1 MLSHNKKSKMSK
13 PIPVRFPA
21 PLLEDIKSVARS
33 GNITIQEAIRLA
45 TLKGLQQLSD
55 FLGKENQT
63 SDSNRQEGAKK

>member
-1 MLSHNKKSKMSK
+1 MSK
-13 PIPVRFPA
+13 PIPVRFPP
-21 PLLEDIKSVARS
+21 PLLEDIKSVARL
-33 GNITIQEAIRLA
+33 GNISTQETIRLA